1 MVSPLSFYFMLAC
14 VPFPEAVG
22 NSLLRIHS
30 FSWSLPLDQ
39 AVSLP
44 LSLWVSGVAV
54 LGFSLTLISVLCTL
68 SFHSE
73 TGEQFSS
80 DSFSG

>member
-54 LGFSLTLISVLCTL
+54 LGFFSHTHLCAVHTE
-68 SFHSE
+68 FSE
-73 TGEQFSS
+73 
-80 DSFSG
+80 